1 MTRPHGVTIVPGDW
15 PRVKLQLESGEVGTH
30 LVRAYGPGQVTV
42 NQEVY
47 RCNLVL
53 TRERVLTNYL
63 PDDFEAL
70 QARHFEALMELQ
82 PEVVILGTGKR
93 LRFPKAELTRA
104 LVQAQIGFEVMDTG
118 AACRT
123 YNILVSEGRRVV
135 AALLID

>member
-1 MTRPHGVTIVPGDW
+1 MTRPHGVTIAPWDR

-30 LVRAYGPGQVTV
+30 IVRAYGPGQVTV

-63 PDDFEAL
+63 PDGFEAL
-70 QARHFEALMELQ
+70 QASHFEALMELQ

-93 LRFPKAELTRA
+93 LRFPEAALTRA

>member
-1 MTRPHGVTIVPGDW
+1 M
-15 PRVKLQLESGEVGTH
+15 KLQLESGGTGTH
-30 LVRAYGPGQVTV
+30 IVRAYGPGHVTV

-53 TRERVLTNYL
+53 TRERVLTDCL

-70 QARHFEALMELQ
+70 QSSHFEALMELQ
-82 PEVVILGTGKR
+82 PELVILGTGR
-93 LRFPKAELTRA
+93 HLRFPKPELTRA
-104 LVQAQIGFEVMDTG
+104 LVQAQVGLEVMDTG

-135 AALLID
+135 AALLIEE

>member
-1 MTRPHGVTIVPGDW
+1 
-15 PRVKLQLESGEVGTH
+15 VKLQLESGELGTH
-30 LVRAYGPGQVTV
+30 IVRAYGPGQVTI

-53 TRERVLTNYL
+53 TRERVLTNCL
-63 PDDFEAL
+63 PDRFEAL
-70 QARHFEALMELQ
+70 QASHFEALVELQ
-82 PEVVILGTGKR
+82 PEIVVLGTGKR
-93 LRFPKAELTRA
+93 LRFPKAELTRP

-135 AALLID
+135 AALLIDDTRE

>member
-1 MTRPHGVTIVPGDW
+1 M
-15 PRVKLQLESGEVGTH
+15 KFQLESGEAGTH
-30 LVRAYGPGQVTV
+30 IVRAYGPGQVTV

-53 TRERVLTNYL
+53 TRERVLTDRL
-63 PDDFEAL
+63 PDGFEGL
-70 QARHFEALMELQ
+70 QASHFEALMQLQ

-93 LRFPKAELTRA
+93 LRFPRAELTRA

-123 YNILVSEGRRVV
+123 YNILASEGRRVV
-135 AALLID
+135 AALLIDPSP